1 MDQDSKLVWI
11 NLNRIDNLT
20 FTDLSDREYVEVVE
34 TGADTGNHT
43 AEYPGFVDP
52 RFWGVT

>member
-34 TGADTGNHT
+34 TGPDTGT
-43 AEYPGFVDP
+43 PLLL
-52 RFWGVT
+52 T